1 MAGGKQKNARQK
13 AKHLAAKQK
22 AAAREEREKEKAKVQ
37 QRKKDIKQKDHLMK
51 EQKQQKF
58 LQQQQYMLY
67 SENTFV
73 PSPVFTGSDSTCDS
87 QLKRMERKRD
97 AITISRALQ
106 ELNEYAFSTTTAKE
120 HPLNRPEKVATLAN
134 LLHLYKAKLSHD
146 NHYSVRSRALY
157 ILTEASKSVPKAWVK
172 FITGI
177 LSHPQGEEN
186 NGVGNVIGWIYIST
200 CDPMSEVKRAA
211 NALWDTLHTDITNG
225 NYILDDEDN
234 HITPVEQLTMLY
246 QAVWDH
252 LLEVLQVTIRP
263 HKLNQALF
271 DTKKGDKE
279 EMEERFERV
288 VLTTLR
294 AMNHFMSSSI
304 YTETFTLND
313 NIPLLYRNMTSHR
326 ANFRIATY
334 MLTSTICNT
343 LFTKSTPQTH
353 QQNKEHFKTLTPL
366 LLRSLSFEKDP
377 ANFPK
382 LIELFLFY
390 ISSLRHIHGQ
400 MWNYTDKEENQD
412 EGQND
417 NEESQSSKHE
427 DYVDITI
434 NISEFMQGL
443 TNSLS
448 VAFYGCPAN
457 QWTPSI
463 LPLCATLPK
472 HDKEIQL
479 KLLTCLVSTS

>member
-22 AAAREEREKEKAKVQ
+22 AVAREEREKEKEKVQ
-37 QRKKDIKQKDHLMK
+37 QRKKDIKQKDQLVK

-58 LQQQQYMLY
+58 LQQQQYMQY

-73 PSPVFTGSDSTCDS
+73 PSPVFIGSDSTCDS

-106 ELNEYAFSTTTAKE
+106 ELNEYAFSTTNE

-134 LLHLYKAKLSHD
+134 LLHLYKSKLSHD
-146 NHYSVRSRALY
+146 NHYSVRSQALY
-157 ILTEASKSVPKAWVK
+157 ILTDASKSVPKAWAK
-172 FITGI
+172 FITNI
-177 LSHPQGEEN
+177 LSNPDGQE
-186 NGVGNVIGWIYIST
+186 NGVGNAIGWLYVST
-200 CDPMSEVKRAA
+200 CDPMTEVKRAA
-211 NALWDTLHTDITNG
+211 NSLWDTLYRNVADG
-225 NYILDDEDN
+225 NYVLDDEHS
-234 HITPVEQLTMLY
+234 HITPTEQLTMLY
-246 QAVWDH
+246 DAVWTH
-252 LLEVLQVTIRP
+252 LLAVLQVTVRP

-294 AMNHFMSSSI
+294 AMNQFMSSTT
-304 YTETFTLND
+304 YTDTFTLND
-313 NIPLLYRNMTSHR
+313 NIPLLYRNMISHR
-326 ANFRIATY
+326 ANFRLATY
-334 MLTSTICNT
+334 TLTTTICNT
-343 LFTKSTPQTH
+343 VFTKSTPQTH
-353 QQNKEHFKTLTPL
+353 EQNKDHFKTLTPL
-366 LLRSLSFEKDP
+366 LIRSLSFEKDP

-390 ISSLRHIHGQ
+390 MSSLRHIHGQ
-400 MWNYTDKEENQD
+400 MWNYTDHKQTQD
-412 EGQND
+412 ETQND
-417 NEESQSSKHE
+417 NKESNLSKHE

-443 TNSLS
+443 TNSLT

-457 QWTPSI
+457 QWAPSI

-472 HDKEIQL
+472 HDKELQFQL
-479 KLLTCLVSTS
+479 LSCLVSTV